1 MSLTALR
8 LPARRPEAGFPLDL
22 PLLAGGDEVALDPGV
37 TILVGENGSGKST
50 LLEALAL
57 ATELPAAQSSEG
69 ARPDDT
75 LGHVLPLADALG
87 LSWTQRSRRGL
98 FMRAEDYFG
107 YVQRQR
113 RMVAELRSEAARV
126 YEQAEGVHEG
136 ERRRRMAPYA
146 GSAAAMDSRY
156 QGDLDA
162 RSHGQSFLA
171 FCKGRFT
178 GPGLYLLDEPEAAL
192 SPVSQLAFLALVKE
206 TVARGGQFVMATHS
220 PVLMA
225 YPGAL
230 LYQLDGA
237 HITRP
242 AYDDLEHVKLLREF
256 LAAPEAFTR
265 HL

>member
-1 MSLTALR
+1 MALTSFR

-22 PLLAGGDEVALDPGV
+22 PLLAGVDELALDPGV

-57 ATELPAAQSSEG
+57 ATEVPAAQSGDG
-69 ARPDDT
+69 ARPDET
-75 LGHVLPLADALG
+75 LEHLQPLADALG
-87 LSWTQRSRRGL
+87 LNWTQRSRRGL

-113 RMVAELRSEAARV
+113 REEAELRAEAARV
-126 YEQAEGVHEG
+126 YRDSEGVHEG
-136 ERRRRMAPYA
+136 ERRRRMAPFA
-146 GSAAAMDSRY
+146 GAAAASDARY

-171 FCKGRFT
+171 FCKGRFR

-192 SPVSQLAFLALVKE
+192 SPVSQLAFLKLVKE
-206 TVARGGQFVMATHS
+206 TVERGGQFVMATHS

-230 LYQLDGA
+230 LYQLDG
-237 HITRP
+237 TQVTQP
-242 AYDDLEHVKLLREF
+242 TYDELQHVKLLREF